1 VQSPAA
7 SGSSDAGAPDFLDR
21 PKRTAEE
28 LKMPSQTPPADAQAG
43 PGGVRWQLVRQ
54 GSGETPGPVD
64 TLAGDFSVWNASG
77 TLVESTYLEPKMRLY
92 SVATLGEPFRPL
104 LTNVKAG
111 SLVRFWVPRAA
122 LQGWRPD
129 IWPDADLII
138 EYEPKRVFPSTIVS
152 VGGGAKEVAARFP
165 NPDGAGPPQGALRT
179 ASQVP
184 YVMLQQ
190 GNGKKPTN
198 QSRLD
203 LNLDGWALEGLVP
216 KRVMQI
222 PSATTLDRAPKKLGE
237 VLRQMSEGGTARV
250 WLSPKDAKEIAPVAG
265 DRELIVD
272 VTLSKIE

>member
-1 VQSPAA
+1 
-7 SGSSDAGAPDFLDR
+7 
-21 PKRTAEE
+21 
-28 LKMPSQTPPADAQAG
+28 MPSQTPPTDAQAG

-77 TLVESTYLEPKMRLY
+77 SLVESTYTEPKMRLF

-104 LTNVKAG
+104 LTNVKSG

-129 IWPDADLII
+129 VWPDADLII
-138 EYEPKRVFPSTIVS
+138 EYEPIKVFHTSVTT
-152 VGGGAKEVAARFP
+152 VGGSGAAKKDVARFP
-165 NPDGAGPPQGALRT
+165 NPDAAGPPAGALRT
-179 ASQVP
+179 VSQVP
-184 YVMLQQ
+184 FVMLEQ
-190 GNGKKPTN
+190 GNGHKPAN
-198 QSRLD
+198 NARVD
-203 LNLDGWALEGLVP
+203 LNLDGWAFEGLVP
-216 KRVMQI
+216 KRVMQL
-222 PSATTLDRAPKKLGE
+222 PSTTTLERAPKKLAE

-250 WLSPKDAKEIAPVAG
+250 WLSAKDAKEIAPVAG